1 MRRASFALFALLLT
15 AAACRETAGP
25 EREFADLRLRTVAES
40 YAAGA
45 EVGYV
50 IRHRAGS
57 QVGVDNCGDRPN
69 VLLERQVGSGWET
82 LSSVACRAVYEPF
95 LLQAGGEL
103 RGRVTVAEPGSYR
116 LRVRYYGPRLAPSW
130 SLAPGPGGPLR
141 TTYAPPSVVSNEF
154 TVE

>member
-1 MRRASFALFALLLT
+1 MRRASFALFALLL
-15 AAACRETAGP
+15 AAAGCRDTAGP
-25 EREFADLRLRTVAES
+25 ERELADLRMRTGALA
-40 YAAGA
+40 YAPGA

-57 QVGVDNCGDRPN
+57 QVEVDNCGDRPN
-69 VLLERQVGSGWET
+69 VVVERRLGNGWEP
-82 LSSVACRAVYEPF
+82 LSPGACREVYEPI
-95 LLQAGGEL
+95 LLRAGGDL

-116 LRVRYYGPRLAPSW
+116 LRVRYYGPSLGPSW
-130 SLAPGPGGPLR
+130 SLAPAPGGPLR